1 MAIVFLLLFP
11 VMMKIV
17 EKMLTC
23 YIVGMVESTLMAA
36 HAVHTVKYY
45 AMPSPIASAH
55 NSTALIVQPPT
66 IHRQGNRIKIN
77 ILLIS

>member
-11 VMMKIV
+11 VMVKIV
-17 EKMLTC
+17 EKMPGC

-45 AMPSPIASAH
+45 AMPSPPQQHCPDRAAANYSQ
-55 NSTALIVQPPT
+55 TRQP
-66 IHRQGNRIKIN
+66 HQN
-77 ILLIS
+77 